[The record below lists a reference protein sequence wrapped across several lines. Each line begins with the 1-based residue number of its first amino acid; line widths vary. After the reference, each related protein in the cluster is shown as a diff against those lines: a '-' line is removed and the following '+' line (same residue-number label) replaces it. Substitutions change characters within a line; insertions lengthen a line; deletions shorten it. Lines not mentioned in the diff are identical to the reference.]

1 MKQRYHITEI
11 VVTTIINVIFFS
23 RRRRCSFMKLWKFC
37 IINLLGLL
45 VIFFTVFST
54 HHALMKYSSKD
65 TSIFFAFEK
74 AIKNS
79 LQVNQSHN
87 WNNETWPCISV
98 TNGTISLCVCSF
110 YFFLIA
116 REILTSAF
124 NLHDFPTD
132 LEFWLKKFFIFVLVL
147 DTWAFKQYCS
157 WNQYCL

>member
-11 VVTTIINVIFFS
+11 VATIIINVIFFS

-65 TSIFFAFEK
+65 TSIFLHLKRQSKTPYKSINHIIETMKHDLAYLLQMEQSLSVFALF
-74 AIKNS
+74 I
-79 LQVNQSHN
+79 
-87 WNNETWPCISV
+87 
-98 TNGTISLCVCSF
+98 
-110 YFFLIA
+110 FFLIA

-132 LEFWLKKFFIFVLVL
+132 LEFWLKKFFIFILVL